1 MKYVVM
7 VGDGMADEWQD
18 GSDEK
23 TPLMAARTPVLD
35 FLAERSELGL
45 ARTVPAGSRLFFTG
59 DGRLLRLFLP
69 GFPSGKEMRR
79 CGAIW

>member
-45 ARTVPAGSRLFFTG
+45 ARTVPGR
-59 DGRLLRLFLP
+59 DGAWKRR
-69 GFPSGKEMRR
+69 GQHVHSG
-79 CGAIW
+79 I